1 MTSEDMAAEFAKVSG
16 RYGLTELI
24 HCLTEACSTDASF
37 AMAASA
43 AAVKAVES
51 LVRAHTNAR
60 EDHIH
65 VACGLFSAAI
75 FNAATNVQADITYLE
90 DETKG

>member
-37 AMAASA
+37 ALAASGD
-43 AAVKAVES
+43 AVKAFER
-51 LVRAHTNAR
+51 LVRTHSNAR
-60 EDHIH
+60 EEH
-65 VACGLFSAAI
+65 VTTACQLFSAAI
-75 FNAATNVQADITYLE
+75 FNAMTYVQADITYLE
-90 DETKG
+90 DEANG